1 MASTGLNFANLTPD
15 DGAVK
20 DLKRLIFLAVTD
32 PESLGKI
39 FNFLPNL
46 AALYI
51 QLSIFC
57 RLDSGYHIRTIR
69 ILWIQHALRTKDP
82 ATFSIQQIYHNRSCP
97 NIHTDMTVSLL
108 HRRNCKF

>member
-39 FNFLPNL
+39 FNFLPK
-46 AALYI
+46 
-51 QLSIFC
+51 QKH
-57 RLDSGYHIRTIR
+57 G
-69 ILWIQHALRTKDP
+69 
-82 ATFSIQQIYHNRSCP
+82 
-97 NIHTDMTVSLL
+97 
-108 HRRNCKF
+108 